1 MQNLSIVSLAVF
13 LLLPGCVSGDGGNMK
28 ADFYVSTEG
37 NDAWSGKLAE
47 RNAAGNDGPFV
58 TLERAR
64 RAVCELRRA
73 RPALNRPVT
82 VAVRG
87 GFYSLDK
94 PLTLTPDDSGTA
106 ESPTVF
112 AAYGDERPVISG
124 GTVLAGWKIEE
135 NGWWQV
141 ELPEVRAGKWNV
153 SQLFVNGRR
162 RFRPRLPRDGYFR
175 IDKSVPASPKAEGK
189 GFDRFG
195 FKPGDLSP
203 GWHNLG
209 DVEVMVFHYWHSST
223 FHIRELDEEDG
234 VVTLAGRT
242 VRATG
247 TRALSQ
253 GVRYVLANVREALG
267 QPGDWYLDRTNGVLT
282 YVPVPGEKPEDVRV
296 VAPRLEKI
304 LVLAGDIKQKRW
316 VEHIQ
321 FRGLTF
327 AHTNWNLP
335 ADGFSCPQAEVWLPA
350 AVEATGAR
358 NCVLDGCSV
367 EHTGGY
373 AVELAIGC
381 RDNRVLNC
389 EMTDLGGGGLKIGST
404 DARWLKGPAPVPLN
418 DETAASNNFVS
429 NCLIAQGGRL
439 HPGAV
444 GVWIGQSHHNR
455 VEHCEVADFYYSGF
469 SVGWT
474 WGYGPSFAHHNE
486 IRHNH
491 IHHIGQHVLS
501 DLGGVYTLGIQ
512 PGTVV
517 ADNLI
522 HDVQYYHYG
531 GWGLYTDE
539 GSSEIVMEDNIV
551 HNTRSGSFHQHY
563 GKDNVIRNNIFAF
576 GEDSQIERSRTE
588 EHRSFTFTRN
598 IVYWKTAPLLKGR
611 WDDGNYDIDGNLYW
625 NAAGGPVRFGHLDLA
640 EWRKLGKDGRSIIAD
655 PLFVDADKYD
665 FRLRPGS
672 PADRIGFKP
681 IDVSDAGRLKG
692 WRRYADLP
700 AVPPAFEAGS
710 PDDAP

>member
-1 MQNLSIVSLAVF
+1 
-13 LLLPGCVSGDGGNMK
+13 MK
-28 ADFYVSTEG
+28 ADFYVSTDG
-37 NDAWSGKLAE
+37 NDAWSGRPAE
-47 RNAAGNDGPFV
+47 RNAAGDDGPFA

-64 RAVCELRRA
+64 RAVSELRRTQ
-73 RPALNRPVT
+73 PELDRPVT

-87 GFYSLDK
+87 GFYSLDA
-94 PLTLTPDDSGTA
+94 PFTLTPDDSGTA

-124 GTVLAGWKIEE
+124 GTVISGWKVAD

-141 ELPEVRAGKWNV
+141 ELPEVRAGKWNF
-153 SQLFVNGRR
+153 SQLFVDGRR

-175 IDKSVPASPKAEGK
+175 IERSVPASPKAEGK

-195 FKPGDLSP
+195 FKPGDLSR

-209 DVEVMVFHYWHSST
+209 GVEVMVFHLWAPSS
-223 FHIRELDEEDG
+223 FHIQSVNEKEN
-234 VVTLAGRT
+234 VVTFAGRT
-242 VRATG
+242 ERTA
-247 TRALSQ
+247 RWQELKQ
-253 GVRYVLANVREALG
+253 GARYVVANVREALG
-267 QPGDWYLDRTNGVLT
+267 QPGEWYLDRTNGVLT
-282 YVPVPGEKPEDVRV
+282 YVPAPGETPEDVRV
-296 VAPRLEKI
+296 VAPRLEKV
-304 LVLAGDIKQKRW
+304 LVIAGDMERKRW
-316 VEHIQ
+316 VEHVR

-327 AHTNWNLP
+327 AHANWNLP
-335 ADGFSCPQAEVWLPA
+335 AGGFSCPQAEVWLSA

-358 NCVLDGCSV
+358 NCLLDRCAI

-373 AVELAIGC
+373 GVELAIGC
-381 RDNRVLNC
+381 RDNQVLNC
-389 EMTDLGGGGLKIGST
+389 ELTDLGGGGIKIGSMNGN
-404 DARWLKGPAPVPLN
+404 WLKGPESVPLN
-418 DETAASNNFVS
+418 DETAASHNLVS
-429 NCLIAQGGRL
+429 NCLIARGGRL
-439 HPGAV
+439 HPAAV

-486 IRHNH
+486 IHQNH
-491 IHHIGQHVLS
+491 IHHVGQHVLS
-501 DLGGVYTLGIQ
+501 DMGGVYTLGIQ

-522 HDVQYYHYG
+522 HDVQSYDYG

-539 GSSEIVMEDNIV
+539 GSSNIV
-551 HNTRSGSFHQHY
+551 LENNVVYNTRTGSFHQHY
-563 GKDNVIRNNIFAF
+563 GKDNVIRNNILAF
-576 GEDSQIERSRTE
+576 SEKWQIQRGRIE
-588 EHRSFTFTRN
+588 EHRSFTFTGN
-598 IVYWKTAPLLKGR
+598 IVHWKTGPLLEGN
-611 WDDGNYDIDGNLYW
+611 WQDGHFDMDANLYW
-625 NAAGGPVRFGHLDLA
+625 NAAGQPVTFAGLDF
-640 EWRKLGKDGRSIIAD
+640 EDWRKLGKDGRSVIAD

-665 FRLRPGS
+665 FRLKPGS

-681 IDVSDAGRLKG
+681 IDASDAGRLEG

-700 AVPPAFEAGS
+700 AVPPAFEAAS